1 MHSAETSYVN
11 HCGFLL
17 LDKIYQVAL
26 YLWEEE
32 QGKIVGI
39 FFLTEEIFSY
49 RQQALNVDI
58 LFPYKMSFWLLL

>member
-1 MHSAETSYVN
+1 MHSAETSFVN

-17 LDKIYQVAL
+17 LDEIYQVAL

-39 FFLTEEIFSY
+39 NIFSY
-49 RQQALNVDI
+49 RRNFFL
-58 LFPYKMSFWLLL
+58 